1 MRKQLKHLKKE
12 KGFTLVELLAV
23 IVILGIIAAIA
34 VPMIGNVINDSKDKA
49 ILADAQTIL
58 NGAKL
63 AHSSNLSTATTA
75 TYGNEGEGADISK
88 YVSGLPSGAKYTV
101 KLNETGKW
109 TISYSEFKNIK
120 DEDLKSALT
129 GDVSEDVLKEKLQ
142 GKHAD

>member
-58 NGAKL
+58 NAAKL
-63 AHSSNLSTATTA
+63 KYSTDLNTTGTVIYRKDSNKT
-75 TYGNEGEGADISK
+75 GELDQ
-88 YVSGLPSGAKYTV
+88 YVSGLSSNSSYKVELKSDGTW
-101 KLNETGKW
+101 EIT
-109 TISYSEFKNIK
+109 YSEFDNIK
-120 DEDLKSALT
+120 NSKYRDGLGEDDKLTEAQLK
-129 GDVSEDVLKEKLQ
+129 KLLS
-142 GKHAD
+142 GE